1 MSETGDWRYVYA
13 SIPGVAHQTDG
24 TECQDASAVQ
34 VWATADADPVLLLV
48 VADGAGSAAQSR
60 VGAELACQTLIAE
73 WTNWLLT
80 ATGEDWTQ
88 SVAERL
94 LQQVQ
99 TALIQRAEAEQQPV
113 REFACTL
120 LGAALTRDRAL
131 FLQVGDGAIVIG
143 NGHDYRPVFWPH
155 TGQYPNETWF
165 VTDPNAAAR
174 LECAALAEPVAEIAL
189 LSDGL
194 QPLAL
199 HYQSRQAHAPFFRPL
214 FQRLRTAPETGC
226 SDHLTDALR
235 RFLDAPSIN
244 QRTHDDKTLILAC
257 RLAAPVT
264 MAEIEAE
271 AEAVANQAGA
281 DAIRPASGEGP
292 RDEAV

>member
-1 MSETGDWRYVYA
+1 MSKTGGWRYVCA
-13 SIPGVAHQTDG
+13 SVPGVAHQANG
-24 TECQDASAVQ
+24 AECQDASAVQ
-34 VWATADADPVLLLV
+34 LLALADGAAALLLA

-60 VGAELACQTLIAE
+60 VGAALACQTLIAE
-73 WTNWLLT
+73 WAHWLLA

-88 SVAERL
+88 AVAERL
-94 LQQVQ
+94 MQQVQ
-99 TALIQRAEAEQQPV
+99 TVLIQQAEAEQQPV

-131 FLQVGDGAIVIG
+131 FLQIGDGAIVIG
-143 NGHDYRPVFWPH
+143 DGHDYRPVFWPQ

-214 FQRLRTAPETGC
+214 FHRLRTAPETGC
-226 SDHLTDALR
+226 SNDLTDALR
-235 RFLDAPSIN
+235 RFLDAPSLN
-244 QRTHDDKTLILAC
+244 QRTHDDKTLILAS
-257 RLAAPVT
+257 RLAAPV
-264 MAEIEAE
+264 MLAEIEPEIETVADQAE
-271 AEAVANQAGA
+271 
-281 DAIRPASGEGP
+281 DASPPAPGEDP